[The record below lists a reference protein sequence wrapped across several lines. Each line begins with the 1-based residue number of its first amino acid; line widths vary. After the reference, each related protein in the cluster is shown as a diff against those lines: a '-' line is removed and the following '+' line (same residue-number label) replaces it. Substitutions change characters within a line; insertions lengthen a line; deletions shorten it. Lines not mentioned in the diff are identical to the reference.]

1 MKVKSLSTITGLDN
15 LLSSHLDLIRHK
27 RLGLL
32 TNAAGVT
39 RQLQSN
45 IDALR
50 EAGMDLVALYSPEH
64 GLAAAA
70 GHGVLIAST
79 WDTRTGLPVYSLY
92 GDTFKPTREML
103 SGLDVLLF
111 DLQDVGV
118 RFYTVAYTLAK
129 ALEGCVECGLPLL
142 VLDRPNPIGGAL
154 IEGPLLDPT
163 LQSSVGYGPLALR
176 HGLTLGELARF
187 YNQELH
193 IGADLQVIPM
203 QNWNRAMWHD
213 ETGLTW
219 VPPSPNMPHP
229 GTAILYPGIC
239 LVEGTNCSA
248 GRGTPL
254 PFEIVGA
261 PWLDGYALAAEM
273 NALSLEG
280 VRFRPLTFT
289 PTDDKFADETC
300 SGVQVHVTEREAL
313 RPVSVGLYL
322 IATVKRLCPDQFEW
336 QVEHFDLL
344 IGDGRVRAAMDR
356 GDAVDTITD
365 QWTQGQKDFAARRA
379 AYLMYGGES

>member
-1 MKVKSLSTITGLDN
+1 MSTITGLDN

-129 ALEGCVECGLPLL
+129 ALEGCAECGLPLL

-219 VPPSPNMPHP
+219 VPSSPNMPHP

-261 PWLDGYALAAEM
+261 PWLDGYALAEEM

>member
-261 PWLDGYALAAEM
+261 PWLDGYALAEEM

>member
-129 ALEGCVECGLPLL
+129 ALEGCAECGLPLL

>member
-129 ALEGCVECGLPLL
+129 ALEGCAECGLPLL
-142 VLDRPNPIGGAL
+142 VLDRTNPIGGAL

-261 PWLDGYALAAEM
+261 PWLDGYALAEEM

>member
-219 VPPSPNMPHP
+219 VPSSPNMPHP

>member
-1 MKVKSLSTITGLDN
+1 
-15 LLSSHLDLIRHK
+15 
-27 RLGLL
+27 
-32 TNAAGVT
+32 
-39 RQLQSN
+39 
-45 IDALR
+45 
-50 EAGMDLVALYSPEH
+50 MDLVALYSPEH

-261 PWLDGYALAAEM
+261 PWLDGYALAEEM